1 MGSAPDKMCVTAD
14 TVAFRFAPEVGVEL
28 LLIERGNPPY
38 KGQWALPGGFVKLD
52 EDLPDA
58 ARRELKEETGAEP
71 RVLVQAGTW
80 GKPGRDP
87 RGRTVT
93 VAYLAV
99 MDADTTVEG
108 GTDAAVARWH
118 DLNALPD
125 LAFDHADIL
134 RDTRS
139 RLIDL
144 CFRTHLAFA
153 FLQEEFTI
161 SDLEEFLSALTDG
174 EMRRGDPDSIVER
187 ARLVESRTSAPEVTS
202 MYRCAAGDYLCPL
215 EG

>member
-1 MGSAPDKMCVTAD
+1 MSPMPDKMCVTAD
-14 TVAFRFAPEVGVEL
+14 TVAFSFTQDAGAQL
-28 LLIERGNPPY
+28 LLIQRGNPPY
-38 KGQWALPGGFVKLD
+38 EGQWALPGGFVELE

-71 RVLVQAGTW
+71 RVLVQAATW

-99 MDADTTVEG
+99 MESETMVEG
-108 GTDAAVARWH
+108 GTDAAAAQWH
-118 DLNALPD
+118 SLDDLPE
-125 LAFDHADIL
+125 LAFDHADIVA
-134 RDTRS
+134 DTRS
-139 RLIDL
+139 RLIEL

-161 SDLEEFLSALTDG
+161 SDVEDLLSGLTGGNMRQG
-174 EMRRGDPDSIVER
+174 EADSIIER
-187 ARLVESRTSAPEVTS
+187 ASLVESQTSAPEAS
-202 MYRCAAGDYLCPL
+202 NMYTCAAEDYLCPL
-215 EG
+215 LS